1 MANANENIDKIL
13 LEQKAKGGNYA
24 TWQSERYPVVA
35 SHKNSRKDIEL
46 EEKVKNLLYN
56 NPQMKEK
63 IATMEKWQRQMKLSL
78 K

>member
-35 SHKNSRKDIEL
+35 SHKNSRKNIEL
-46 EEKVKNLLYN
+46 EERLEEIKNG
-56 NPQMKEK
+56 KD
-63 IATMEKWQRQMKLSL
+63 R
-78 K
+78 